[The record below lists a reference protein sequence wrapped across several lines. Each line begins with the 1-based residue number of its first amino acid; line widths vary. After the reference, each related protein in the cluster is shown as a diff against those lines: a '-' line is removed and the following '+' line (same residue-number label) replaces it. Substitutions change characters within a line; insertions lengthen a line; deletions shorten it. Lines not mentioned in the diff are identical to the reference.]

1 MSSKS
6 LSASWVILWYV
17 PCSRHFCLYYFDDLI
32 VSDKIEVINDLLETN
47 VSCCD
52 LFLLCNWPNFIILIQ
67 LQQIYFLC
75 HTKKVCKITLS
86 AVRIYPYRDMKQ
98 KRGMIL
104 LKRQFKPCKI
114 LKECMLIFRYST
126 MLKVESN

>member
-1 MSSKS
+1 MWCLFKEIVVGKDITALNIKGQFS
-6 LSASWVILWYV
+6 LVS
-17 PCSRHFCLYYFDDLI
+17 CSRHFYLNHFDDVI

-86 AVRIYPYRDMKQ
+86 AVRIYPY
-98 KRGMIL
+98 L
-104 LKRQFKPCKI
+104 SLKRQFKLCKI
-114 LKECMLIFRYST
+114 LKE
-126 MLKVESN
+126 